1 MRILAIDLG
10 TKNMGLAITD
20 KSATIINALNNF
32 TFTQNNSS
40 ACYQKIKSVVETYNN
55 EIDTIVLGWPLMLN
69 GTKNS

>member
-32 TFTQNNSS
+32 AFTQNNFS
-40 ACYQKIKSVVETYNN
+40 ACYQKIKSVAETYNN
-55 EIDTIVLGWPLMLN
+55 EIDTIVLG
-69 GTKNS
+69 